1 MAYGQYRTTITTVE
15 LCSADFVRMNNVTY
29 LSAEGLQ
36 QLKDELEYRIRTVR
50 GEIAQKI
57 SDAKELG
64 DLSENFEYHDAKE
77 QQGQNEMRV
86 VDLQHMISTAVIV
99 ESKVGG
105 SIGLGSSFTVKVSGM
120 EKRFEVVGENEA
132 NPMVGKISNVSPL
145 GAAFIGKGVG
155 DKVDVTVPSGVMT
168 YEILAIE

>member
-1 MAYGQYRTTITTVE
+1 MDHKG
-15 LCSADFVRMNNVTY
+15 VTY

-36 QLKDELEYRIRTVR
+36 QLKEELEYRVKTLR
-50 GEIAQKI
+50 GTISQKI

-77 QQGQNEMRV
+77 QQGQNEMRIV
-86 VDLQHMISTAVIV
+86 TLQHMISTAQIV

-105 SIGLGSSFTVKVSGM
+105 TIALGSKFTVKTGSM
-120 EKRFEVVGENEA
+120 EKSFELVGENEA
-132 NPMVGKISNVSPL
+132 NPMAGKISNVSPL

-155 DKVDVTVPSGVMT
+155 DKAEVTVPSGKMT
-168 YEILAIE
+168 YEITKIE